1 MQTKDNKENLTEILS
16 LLWDN
21 VGTQFANTEDNT
33 ITWVCDEENRY
44 HMHIMYRQWIIQ
56 SNCMTCTVV
65 KGQLFSKCLSGIF
78 NSPKK

>member
-21 VGTQFANTEDNT
+21 VGSSLTEDNT
-33 ITWVCDEENRY
+33 ITWVCDVENRY
-44 HMHIMYRQWIIQ
+44 HMHVMYRQWIIQ

>member
-21 VGTQFANTEDNT
+21 VGSSLTEDNT

-44 HMHIMYRQWIIQ
+44 HMHVMYRQTVAQ
-56 SNCMTCTVV
+56 SICTHYSCFENMDQFVA
-65 KGQLFSKCLSGIF
+65 L
-78 NSPKK
+78 